1 MADRTEILVH
11 LVGAGPGDPGLIT
24 IRGVKCL
31 QQAEVVIYDRLVN
44 PLLLQYAPYA
54 EWIDAGKQPDHHPLP
69 QGKINA
75 LLVEKALEGKRV
87 VRLKGGDPYVFGRG
101 GEEAIALTEAG
112 IPFEI
117 VPGITSAIA
126 APAYAG
132 IPVTHRGI
140 SQSVS
145 FITGHSAKED
155 DLPEEWSCLA
165 GSDGTLVFLM
175 GVHNLPQITRQL
187 LAGGQHPQTPVAIIE
202 KGTCSQQR
210 TVTGTL
216 ENIVKKAK
224 DIQPPSII
232 IVGEVVTLREK
243 LRWYDLPATCPLLGV
258 QVGVTQPIQ
267 SNISKPVD
275 RQRMI
280 AGSLQSGINDFLW
293 QLSSLGATPVQIP
306 TWQTKL
312 SKDIDLIPQILSRN
326 NNFPPD
332 DEHVDWILFSSPAAV
347 NILFEILSSQ
357 NFDIR
362 LFSKFS
368 ICAVGEATTEQLRM
382 YWIYPDLIINYE
394 LDELISNQLRPL
406 ASRKIIIPLTE
417 PIFPGIKQ
425 SLAALK
431 AETTE
436 LNLLEIEY
444 LPISQSSIEA
454 LIRGDIEILTFLSPA
469 AVLGFVRAFQSIQ
482 PVEATQSSL
491 KNTAIA
497 CLDAITA
504 QTARENGLIVDI
516 IPDKPNTSTMI
527 SAIIACKHMMAK

>member
-1 MADRTEILVH
+1 MVDRTEIHVH

-24 IRGVKCL
+24 IRGMECL
-31 QQAEVVIYDRLVN
+31 QQADIVVFDRLVN
-44 PLLLQYAPYA
+44 PLLLQFAPCA

-101 GEEAIALTEAG
+101 GEEAIALAEAG

-155 DLPEEWSCLA
+155 NLPEEWSCLA

-175 GVHNLPQITRQL
+175 GVHNLPQITHQL
-187 LAGGQHPQTPVAIIE
+187 LAGGRHPQTPIALIE

-216 ENIVKKAK
+216 ENIIEIAK
-224 DIQPPSII
+224 EIQPPSII
-232 IVGEVVTLREK
+232 IVGEVVKLRDK
-243 LRWYDLPATCPLLGV
+243 LRWYDLPAICPLLGI

-267 SNISKPVD
+267 PNTAKPAD
-275 RQRMI
+275 GHRMNTGFI
-280 AGSLQSGINDFLW
+280 QLGINEFLW

-306 TWQTKL
+306 TWQAKP
-312 SKDIDLIPQILSRN
+312 SKDIDLLPQIFTQIKNTLH
-326 NNFPPD
+326 
-332 DEHVDWILFSSPAAV
+332 DEEQDTWILFSSPAAV
-347 NILFEILSSQ
+347 FSLFDFLSSQ
-357 NFDIR
+357 NIDIR
-362 LFSKFS
+362 LLSKFK
-368 ICAVGEATTEQLRM
+368 IGALGDATSEQLSM
-382 YWIYPDLIINYE
+382 FMLYPDLMINTQA
-394 LDELISNQLRPL
+394 DEQISDRLRPL
-406 ASRKIIIPLTE
+406 ASRKVIIPLTE
-417 PIFPGIKQ
+417 PILPGVSQ
-425 SLAALK
+425 SLAALD
-431 AETTE
+431 AETTVV
-436 LNLLEIEY
+436 NLLEIEE
-444 LPISQSSIEA
+444 LPISQSSAEA
-454 LIRGDIEILTFLSPA
+454 LLRGDIEILTFLSPA
-469 AVLGFVRAFQSIQ
+469 AVLGFIRAFQSFCPIEAIQ
-482 PVEATQSSL
+482 VRL

-504 QTARENGLIVDI
+504 QTAQDNGLIVDI
-516 IPDKPNTSTMI
+516 IPIKPSSNAMI
-527 SAIIACKHMMAK
+527 SAIIAWKHKTAK